1 MSDGIY
7 LLALLAPA
15 VLGAV
20 LGAIPFLKRE
30 IRSVSIILCAVSC
43 LVGIMAYPYVVFY
56 NEISYTFPIGSV
68 LGRYGIAMDDLS
80 ALMISFSSIVFLM
93 IVLHM
98 LRSPSAPAKV
108 KYYSTMNLLF
118 FSCIVA
124 MCANEVIM
132 ILVAWEMVTLATFI
146 MSYNKNEGGRWKFFI
161 IAHLGGLMVIS
172 AFIFMYVFAGTNVLS
187 EWNGLNAVMGLKTSC
202 VVIMLL
208 FMGFG
213 TKLGLIPFHAWMPD
227 LYAEAPTHTTALL
240 STVSSNVAVL
250 LLFKSVFSF
259 VGVTGEMYG
268 LAIILMVLSSVT
280 AIWGAL
286 ESLIQTEPKRILA
299 YSSMENMALVSLCF
313 SVGMLFCISGST
325 ELMTLAVIAGILH
338 TINHSVFKALM
349 MLTVSTVEDT
359 TGETAIGRM
368 GGLAVTL
375 PAFSVLALIAVLSM
389 AAIPPFSGFMSEWMM
404 IQSML
409 SGNGAGV
416 KGLELILP
424 LGVAVLGIS
433 GMMAAV
439 SYARLYGFMF
449 LGRPRSERV
458 ANPNKVRRLSFI
470 PMLVLGGMCLALG
483 VFAYPVMDGIAGGIA
498 GSTGDPA
505 SELYK
510 DMLLSTLDL
519 PVLSAVFLALV
530 IAMYGISRV
539 FRNKAAKTETWDCG
553 TPLESHMQYSSVGF
567 SQPLVRVFHPI
578 YGDITEM
585 EDDGSEEHKKTYTVK
600 FTEPFV
606 RYLYEPIGKLVLYVS
621 KFMGKMQNGNIQTY
635 LGYILAVLVV
645 LLLGVRLL

>member
-30 IRSVSIILCAVSC
+30 IRSVSIVLCAISC
-43 LVGIMAYPYVVFY
+43 TVGILAYPYFALY
-56 NEISYTFPIGSV
+56 GELFYTFPIGSV
-68 LGRYGIAMDDLS
+68 LGNYGIAIDGLS
-80 ALMISFSSIVFLM
+80 ALMITFSSAVFLM
-93 IVLHM
+93 VVLHM
-98 LRSPSAPAKV
+98 LRSPSAPVKV

-124 MCANEVIM
+124 MCANEMIM
-132 ILVAWEMVTLATFI
+132 VLVAWEMVTLATFI

-161 IAHLGGLMVIS
+161 IAHFGGLMVIS
-172 AFIFMYVFAGTNVLS
+172 AFIFMYAFAGTNVLS
-187 EWNGLNAVMGLKTSC
+187 DWNGLNAVMGLKTSC
-202 VVIMLL
+202 VVISLL
-208 FMGFG
+208 FLGFG

-240 STVSSNVAVL
+240 STVSSNVAIL

-268 LAIILMVLSSVT
+268 LAIILMVISSVT

-313 SVGMLFCISGST
+313 SVAMLFSISGSV
-325 ELMTLAVIAGILH
+325 ELMAVAVIAGILH

-359 TGETAIGRM
+359 TGETVISRM

-409 SGNGAGV
+409 SGNVAGA

-424 LGVAVLGIS
+424 LGVAVMGIS

-449 LGRPRSERV
+449 LGRPRSERT
-458 ANPNKVRRLSFI
+458 ANPDKVRTLSFI
-470 PMLVLGGMCLALG
+470 PMLVLAGMCLALG
-483 VFAYPVMDGIAGGIA
+483 VFAYPVMDGIADGIA
-498 GSTGDPA
+498 GSTGDPGA
-505 SELYK
+505 ALYK
-510 DMLLSTLDL
+510 NALLSTLDL
-519 PVLSAVFLALV
+519 PILSAVFLV
-530 IAMYGISRV
+530 FVVVMYGISRV
-539 FRNKAAKTETWDCG
+539 FRNKTSKTDTWDCG
-553 TPLESHMQYSSVGF
+553 TSLESNMQYSSLGF

-578 YGDITEM
+578 YGDITEV
-585 EDDGSEEHKKTYTVK
+585 EDDGSEEHRKTYSVK

-606 RYLYEPIGKLVLYVS
+606 RYLYEPIGKAVLYVS
-621 KFMGKMQNGNIQTY
+621 KCMGRMQNGNIQTY